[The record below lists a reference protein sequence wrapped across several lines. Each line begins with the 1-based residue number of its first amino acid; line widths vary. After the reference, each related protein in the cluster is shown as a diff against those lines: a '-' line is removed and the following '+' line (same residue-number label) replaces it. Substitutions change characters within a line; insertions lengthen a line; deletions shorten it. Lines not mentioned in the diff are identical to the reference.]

1 MLCILCFEII
11 TGLNTN
17 QNYVRKTLLDN
28 DGKTP
33 SIIAYDYT
41 NLEVQLENEN
51 VINNGRFKYFKSP
64 MDEISTEYIAN
75 RDGTSSAR
83 NFDVDWLEIKDS
95 IQNTKAKEVSRAISD
110 FTLIL
115 ACITSAA
122 FMLFPGSLTDPKSTI
137 SATTTITTTTSSTT
151 IGMSNHE
158 TNLYQQYSQYEEERD
173 FSYSEGVVWE
183 DLDDSQL
190 NPFTKRFVDLSE

>member
-1 MLCILCFEII
+1 MYRYTYILSCMLCILCFEII

-95 IQNTKAKEVSRAISD
+95 IQ
-110 FTLIL
+110 
-115 ACITSAA
+115 
-122 FMLFPGSLTDPKSTI
+122 
-137 SATTTITTTTSSTT
+137 
-151 IGMSNHE
+151 GM
-158 TNLYQQYSQYEEERD
+158 Y
-173 FSYSEGVVWE
+173 
-183 DLDDSQL
+183 
-190 NPFTKRFVDLSE
+190 